1 MILSNKA
8 KEIIIKLKQG
18 NAKIMK
24 IKYFEDICYEWLEYK
39 KGQIK
44 ESSYYNYKFEV
55 EKHLIPYFRR

>member
-1 MILSNKA
+1 MILSKVE
-8 KEIIIKLKQG
+8 EIIIKLKHN

-44 ESSYYNYKFEV
+44 ESSYYNYKFIV
-55 EKHLIPYFRR
+55 EKHLIPYFR